1 MRQLS
6 RAAPAAHWL
15 MLTLRDGIAQPNPLA
30 TAEFT
35 SLRMHLLKIAGRTAT
50 RVRLFAVKR

>member
-1 MRQLS
+1 
-6 RAAPAAHWL
+6 